1 MILWFFDS
9 MTSAPESSQQSP
21 CPRLW
26 AQSDGSMQELFYTE
40 FILAETWYTKAE
52 QQESSAEG
60 ELVDK
65 EKYVEADEEH
75 LGLWMKS
82 SSSLLS
88 PLIS

>member
-1 MILWFFDS
+1 MDE
-9 MTSAPESSQQSP
+9 TGYVEEGRQSN
-21 CPRLW
+21 
-26 AQSDGSMQELFYTE
+26 GGN
-40 FILAETWYTKAE
+40 
-52 QQESSAEG
+52 SAEG

-65 EKYVEADEEH
+65 EKYVEENEEH

>member
-1 MILWFFDS
+1 M
-9 MTSAPESSQQSP
+9 
-21 CPRLW
+21 
-26 AQSDGSMQELFYTE
+26 
-40 FILAETWYTKAE
+40 AETGYVEEGKRE
-52 QQESSAEG
+52 QWGSSAKG

-65 EKYVEADEEH
+65 EKYVEENDEH

>member
-1 MILWFFDS
+1 MLEEL
-9 MTSAPESSQQSP
+9 SAIKSS
-21 CPRLW
+21 
-26 AQSDGSMQELFYTE
+26 
-40 FILAETWYTKAE
+40 AE

>member
-1 MILWFFDS
+1 M
-9 MTSAPESSQQSP
+9 APWSSSERSSF
-21 CPRLW
+21 RLKQDTRRKEGR
-26 AQSDGSMQELFYTE
+26 A
-40 FILAETWYTKAE
+40 A
-52 QQESSAEG
+52 ESSAEG